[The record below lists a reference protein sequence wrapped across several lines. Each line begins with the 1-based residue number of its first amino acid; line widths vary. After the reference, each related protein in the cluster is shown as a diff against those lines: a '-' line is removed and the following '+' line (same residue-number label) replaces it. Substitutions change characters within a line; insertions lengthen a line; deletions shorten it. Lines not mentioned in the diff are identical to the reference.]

1 MAAQAST
8 SFQPV
13 TTQPPTAH
21 AQGSSA
27 PPTSLRP
34 IKSAG
39 GFEFPAMWSFPPFFT
54 LQPNP
59 QTLAHQLVLWRRLL
73 LDWARHERVFE
84 VNVDSADKDLLGV
97 FENKSIG
104 RRLLPPSVRTL
115 ISELAKNGE
124 AAADPPKQET
134 HYLIYWRKPEEWGD
148 IIYHWVMENGLNAS
162 IMTFWE
168 ITDGDLS
175 HTTEFRELPTP
186 ILRKALESLVKRS
199 RAQILEGKGEVGE
212 GVRFF

>member
-1 MAAQAST
+1 MSAQAS
-8 SFQPV
+8 SSQSV
-13 TTQPPTAH
+13 TTRPTAH
-21 AQGSSA
+21 GQGSSA

-34 IKSAG
+34 IKSAS

-59 QTLAHQLVLWRRLL
+59 QTLAHQLLLWRNLFL
-73 LDWARHERVFE
+73 EWARHERVFE
-84 VNVDSADKDLLGV
+84 VNVDSAGKDVLGV
-97 FENKSIG
+97 FANKGIG
-104 RRLLPPSVRTL
+104 RRLLPPSVKTL
-115 ISELAKNGE
+115 MGELVKNGE
-124 AAADPPKQET
+124 AAPDPPKQDT

-175 HTTEFRELPTP
+175 ETTEFRQLPVS
-186 ILRKALESLVKRS
+186 ILRKALESLVKRN
-199 RAQILEGKGEVGE
+199 RAQIFEGKGEAGE